1 MESLTGKTSEEVE
14 IPKLAENGRNWKI
27 YRAKIVEAAATD
39 ITYLLGVLAGWEP
52 DDGSYNWECWD
63 AILKWTFYT
72 SVPISILCP
81 IRKLDT
87 ADQIFKY
94 LAKRFHDS
102 EPIPRTNK
110 FQHAGTATAAET
122 PEKSPTSADAATER
136 HVSTERNNEE
146 DLSTTKDLST
156 RGTKSV
162 NNGIVGCQDPRTSLE
177 ALAKGTSA
185 KCSETTP
192 VVLKS
197 TPHEMQNR
205 PQNSLPLTS
214 RPPIEGEPNACK
226 QEAVESVVMA
236 GRTNRMAEMA
246 KPTIVDV
253 DRTAR
258 LGIELASEAC
268 GVDEG
273 DGTEC
278 EGKSR
283 LQETNLL
290 CEEARQRNENASE
303 NIPSARKLPLVGEW
317 TVCASSKASDLEVKP
332 MDAPIESETLVIV
345 SIQLED
351 LHSGR
356 IPHVRLGGTSCHA
369 GDANCLGNRADTS
382 RYQPDG
388 LRGLTDGS
396 GGLMDALNALN
407 KAEMA
412 GMSHGEGASTYLSI
426 GDTKCLVTETDGIET
441 RADASIGRGDIPSVE
456 TETETAENDSTNVR
470 CRIDSK
476 TRNSPYTLENET
488 PKRSYRWRKVSAGDG
503 DVYVPLNT
511 PVAAPSQN
519 FVFGQVKSGDKPIV
533 ASVEGKRAG
542 GGDGR
547 RNGGGGDNGRSG
559 SKGSTMSGGS
569 VDSI

>member
-1 MESLTGKTSEEVE
+1 MESLAGKTSEEVE
-14 IPKLAENGRNWKI
+14 VLKLAENGRNWKI
-27 YRAKIVEAAATD
+27 YHAKIVKAAVTD
-39 ITYLLGVLAGWEP
+39 ITDLLGVLAGWEP
-52 DDGSYNWECWD
+52 DDGSYDWECQD

-72 SVPISILCP
+72 SVPISILRP

-94 LAKRFHDS
+94 LAKHFCDS
-102 EPIPRTNK
+102 EPIPHANK
-110 FQHAGTATAAET
+110 FQRAGTATAAET

-136 HVSTERNNEE
+136 HASAERNEE

-156 RGTKSV
+156 QGTKSV
-162 NNGIVGCQDPRTSLE
+162 NNGIVGRQDPRTSLE
-177 ALAKGTSA
+177 ALAKGTST

-205 PQNSLPLTS
+205 LQNSLPLTS

-226 QEAVESVVMA
+226 QEAAESVVMA
-236 GRTNRMAEMA
+236 RRTNRMAEMA

-258 LGIELASEAC
+258 LSIELALEAC

-273 DGTEC
+273 DGMEC
-278 EGKSR
+278 EGKSW

-290 CEEARQRNENASE
+290 CKEACQRNENASE

-317 TVCASSKASDLEVKP
+317 TVCASGKASNLEVEP
-332 MDAPIESETLVIV
+332 MDAPIESETLVIM

-351 LHSGR
+351 LRSGR
-356 IPHVRLGGTSCHA
+356 ILCVCLGGMSCRA
-369 GDANCLGNRADTS
+369 GDANCLGNGADTS

-396 GGLMDALNALN
+396 GGLMDASNASN

-412 GMSHGEGASTYLSI
+412 GISHGGGAEAYLTT
-426 GDTKCLVTETDGIET
+426 GDVKRVVDMTDGIGIH
-441 RADASIGRGDIPSVE
+441 A
-456 TETETAENDSTNVR
+456 N
-470 CRIDSK
+470 
-476 TRNSPYTLENET
+476 
-488 PKRSYRWRKVSAGDG
+488 
-503 DVYVPLNT
+503 
-511 PVAAPSQN
+511 
-519 FVFGQVKSGDKPIV
+519 
-533 ASVEGKRAG
+533 
-542 GGDGR
+542 
-547 RNGGGGDNGRSG
+547 
-559 SKGSTMSGGS
+559 GSTGQGEALS
-569 VDSI
+569 VRTDAIIPANAPEDVRTP